1 MIRDLGQQN
10 TSEKIRGNWPYS
22 KKSGTSVLIYAK
34 NVESLYN
41 TSLTVFFIIAREKES
56 TRSYA
61 WTRQI
66 FRYSVLSAT
75 KINIHKQQ
83 KSEKEYNGDK

>member
-41 TSLTVFFIIAREKES
+41 TSLTVFFTIKKGRVNIL
-56 TRSYA
+56 SYA

-75 KINIHKQQ
+75 KINIHKQ